1 MCIYNIVMYIC
12 KGSFATV
19 SSAQKAMEKQYKER
33 DGNSGSTLK
42 GACKGNRDNDNVNGH
57 SYTFINRSQGTRC

>member
-1 MCIYNIVMYIC
+1 MYIC

-19 SSAQKAMEKQYKER
+19 SSAQEGEGGMAQYKER

-42 GACKGNRDNDNVNGH
+42 GACKGNRDNDNVND
-57 SYTFINRSQGTRC
+57 